1 MEEELNSKELVD
13 LLSFPLSVS
22 RLKGTVRHERNQW
35 IVRMCLNVLV
45 CLRSTK
51 QVFDGED
58 TLFQAEEQS
67 SNVTEEGEDS
77 SEAEDQSS
85 NRGTSTTTGQNK
97 RKAKKTNK
105 KKLRGKPKR
114 PVSAYI
120 LYL

>member
-22 RLKGTVRHERNQW
+22 RLKGTVRHESNQL

-45 CLRSTK
+45 CLRSK

-105 KKLRGKPKR
+105 KKRRGKPKR